1 MFVKLT
7 NDSYMLVILDSL
19 KDRNINSIVQVK
31 NMLTYFGKMK
41 NSKIQH
47 LTLNDKQMQI
57 DNQFMESV
65 CLFVLVFCFIKD
77 KAYLTMEE

>member
-19 KDRNINSIVQVK
+19 KDRNINSIVHVK

-41 NSKIQH
+41 NIKIQH
-47 LTLNDKQMQI
+47 LTLNDRQMQI
-57 DNQFMESV
+57 DNQFMGSV
-65 CLFVLVFCFIKD
+65 CLFILVFCFIKD
-77 KAYLTMEE
+77 KEYLTMEE